1 MAGCVNAQVDVN
13 ETAVR
18 SLTVVNVGRFMFD
31 YSWELKCQSP
41 ALVTIS
47 PLSGT
52 VAQGDKADCVL
63 TFQPSHPLTL
73 KHCDLSL
80 RVSSLNQHVPYMFC
94 NVYSVLQC
102 FDTLGWATGSTS
114 SL

>member
-1 MAGCVNAQVDVN
+1 VAGCVNAQVDVN

-63 TFQPSHPLTL
+63 TFQPSHRL
-73 KHCDLSL
+73 
-80 RVSSLNQHVPYMFC
+80 
-94 NVYSVLQC
+94 
-102 FDTLGWATGSTS
+102 
-114 SL
+114 